1 MFTQSGPL
9 LMSAAARIGRKIAL
23 NEFPDRGEVAT
34 RSAGGANLGVRASDT
49 VPSTLND
56 IGVSRQRLSE
66 WREIRDAGPEVVE
79 EAIQNA
85 LSEGRAPTVRGLQA
99 LMMQALERGTPLTA
113 DELMKV
119 QGHTP
124 RCRRRRHDA
133 RTGEAHD
140 KPVAVLRPRPVRKL
154 VALLRSLS
162 VRERTTILAQ
172 AMHEG
177 TMTRVEADQVLF
189 AIAFDGNNR

>member
-66 WREIRDAGPEVVE
+66 CAKSAMP
-79 EAIQNA
+79 AQ
-85 LSEGRAPTVRGLQA
+85 
-99 LMMQALERGTPLTA
+99 
-113 DELMKV
+113 
-119 QGHTP
+119 
-124 RCRRRRHDA
+124 
-133 RTGEAHD
+133 
-140 KPVAVLRPRPVRKL
+140 KL
-154 VALLRSLS
+154 
-162 VRERTTILAQ
+162 
-172 AMHEG
+172 
-177 TMTRVEADQVLF
+177 
-189 AIAFDGNNR
+189 